1 MAEKVNQ
8 YAALEKLF
16 ENYQPKTFAAA
27 EDAGWLPK
35 MGSKLY
41 NTGGMK
47 ARIMNEM
54 KLMPEEAW
62 TPEVIQTIQNS
73 MKAGAENPFS
83 FKPNRK
89 TTYTLKDGTEKVF
102 NTRPIQDTLGIL
114 GNNIKAHPWQF
125 AGTGLNAAGNIAGLV
140 DNDKFLGQA
149 LGTVGG
155 ALAGKLGF
163 KFGPLGV
170 ANMAMGA
177 GNLGALFD
185 VLHSKKEQEEQ
196 YQQQYC

>member
-1 MAEKVNQ
+1 MAEKNK

-16 ENYQPKTFAAA
+16 ESYQPAVYAAD

-35 MGSKLY
+35 LGSKFY

-47 ARIMNEM
+47 SHLMNEM
-54 KLMPEEAW
+54 KLLPEEQW
-62 TPEVIQTIQNS
+62 TPETIKKLQET
-73 MKAGAENPFS
+73 MKAGAANPLS
-83 FKPNRK
+83 FTPNRK
-89 TTYTLKDGTEKVF
+89 NVYTLADGSTKEVT
-102 NTRPIQDTLGIL
+102 TRPIQDTLGVL
-114 GNNIKAHPWQF
+114 GQNIKAHPWQF
-125 AGTGLNAAGNIAGLV
+125 AGTGLNAVGNIAGLV
-140 DNDKFLGQA
+140 DNDNFLGQL

-185 VLHSKKEQEEQ
+185 VLRSKKEQEEQ
-196 YQQQYC
+196 YQQQHY

>member
-1 MAEKVNQ
+1 MADKNK
-8 YAALEKLF
+8 YAALENLF
-16 ENYQPKTFAAA
+16 ENYQPAAFTA
-27 EDAGWLPK
+27 DENAGWLPK
-35 MGSKLY
+35 LGSKFY

-47 ARIMNEM
+47 AHLMNEM
-54 KLMPEEAW
+54 KLLPEDQW
-62 TPEVIQTIQNS
+62 TPETARKIQET

-89 TTYTLKDGTEKVF
+89 NVYTLADDSTKEFT
-102 NTRPIQDTLGIL
+102 TRPIQDTLGIL
-114 GNNIKAHPWQF
+114 GQNIKAHPWQF
-125 AGTGLNAAGNIAGLV
+125 AGTGLNAAGNVAGLV

-185 VLHSKKEQEEQ
+185 VLRSKKEQEEQ
-196 YQQQYC
+196 YQQQYY